1 MFKAFYLRKWISKE
15 IGNTGKFYEEDSCKF
30 CFNQEEQKCKQC
42 GCMNC
47 GGKTP
52 VEKLLFC
59 ERCQFYIHFGCL
71 PNPIESLNELPGKA
85 LDIRMAD
92 KSYSFNVLSA
102 LHASL
107 VAIILLNK
115 HNFHHFWTHPHYK
128 QNLT

>member
-1 MFKAFYLRKWISKE
+1 
-15 IGNTGKFYEEDSCKF
+15 
-30 CFNQEEQKCKQC
+30 
-42 GCMNC
+42 MNC

-85 LDIRMAD
+85 PDIRMAD

-102 LHASL
+102 LHAPLINSVDRKL
-107 VAIILLNK
+107 I
-115 HNFHHFWTHPHYK
+115 
-128 QNLT
+128 